1 VEKLY
6 RKLPKNLPR
15 GFKCPSDINQ
25 DHVLEYYR
33 RYFPRTKLFVG
44 IRHPVLVGWLIMP
57 CQSSSVTLLH
67 LISSPLLAPLQ
78 WFQSL
83 YNFRI
88 QNFETT
94 DAIPPHPNRL
104 IGGCQK
110 GNQRV
115 CTIKG
120 NFAYSL
126 IRLGKQHWNGTR
138 ETTDL
143 ERIITQPGHGRISG
157 FEPAAVSHL
166 PNDIFLFD
174 VSQLGDE
181 DNKRRE
187 SFRHSIKSFMGLTED
202 LSEAVHFVPGI
213 KWNESLQT
221 MKDSLKID
229 VCDRQFIPVRR
240 ELMFLSRNTAEWIRT
255 SFLDLP
261 GVNVAN
267 REHFEDIMESYM
279 HDPCGSESDAM
290 SEEESKA
297 ITAKSIA
304 LYLKRKQS
312 LIAT

>member
-1 VEKLY
+1 VTCFTAFT
-6 RKLPKNLPR
+6 N
-15 GFKCPSDINQ
+15 S
-25 DHVLEYYR
+25 
-33 RYFPRTKLFVG
+33 T
-44 IRHPVLVGWLIMP
+44 
-57 CQSSSVTLLH
+57 SVSFLL
-67 LISSPLLAPLQ
+67 LISSSLHYRLQ

-88 QNFETT
+88 QNFENP

-120 NFAYSL
+120 NFAYSI

-138 ETTDL
+138 ETTAL

-157 FEPAAVSHL
+157 YDPAAVSYL
-166 PNDIFLFD
+166 PNEVFLFD
-174 VSQLGDE
+174 VSQLGDV
-181 DNKRRE
+181 DDKRRE
-187 SFRHSIKSFMGLTED
+187 SFRNAIKSFMGLTED
-202 LSEAVHFVPGI
+202 LSEAAHIVPGI
-213 KWNESLQT
+213 KWNESHQT

-229 VCDRQFIPVRR
+229 ICDHQYIPVRR

-279 HDPCGSESDAM
+279 HDPCGSESDIVT
-290 SEEESKA
+290 EEESKD
-297 ITAKSIA
+297 IKAKSLA
-304 LYLKRKQS
+304 VYLKQRQS
-312 LIAT
+312 LIER